1 MRFNISQIIFP
12 EGDSQEISHRL
23 RINQMVDIN
32 GNPLSLPLSTSK
44 MIVYRVYK
52 ISTDSNRNEDIT
64 NYHLEQVSVNELD
77 DFVNRNLCINRVAR
91 DLKNTTICDMIKIE
105 RIRNRCLERKR
116 HRCRSPNAYNLRK
129 GPHHPAIPPA
139 GR

>member
-1 MRFNISQIIFP
+1 MRFNISQIIFL

-77 DFVNRNLCINRVAR
+77 DFVR
-91 DLKNTTICDMIKIE
+91 
-105 RIRNRCLERKR
+105 
-116 HRCRSPNAYNLRK
+116 
-129 GPHHPAIPPA
+129 
-139 GR
+139 